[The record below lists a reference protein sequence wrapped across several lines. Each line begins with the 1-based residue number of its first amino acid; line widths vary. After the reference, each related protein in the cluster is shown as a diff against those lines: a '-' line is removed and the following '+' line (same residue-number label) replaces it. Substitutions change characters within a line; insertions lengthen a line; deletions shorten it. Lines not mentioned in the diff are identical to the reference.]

1 MTTAFVLGN
10 GTSRRDISLVNLH
23 QHGKIY
29 GCNALY
35 REYTPDVLVA
45 TDKPIAA
52 AIQESGYSAQHRFHT
67 RRPIVGLG
75 AREVPKPYFG
85 YSSGPIAT
93 GLAAIDGNQLI
104 YLLGFDMGPSPT
116 NTINNLYAGS
126 EFYKQLDARPTFT
139 GNWIKQLVRIM
150 TDHKTVQF
158 VRVVGPTTARIAE
171 LEAQLNLSHLDLD
184 AFITRINNKK
194 DL

>member
-1 MTTAFVLGN
+1 MTRAFVCGN
-10 GTSRRDISLVNLH
+10 GISRQAVDLNQLRSL
-23 QHGKIY
+23 GKIY
-29 GCNALY
+29 GCNGLY
-35 REYTPDVLVA
+35 RDFEPDCLVA

-67 RRPIVGLG
+67 RRPIPSLG

-93 GLAAIDGNQLI
+93 GLAAIDGNQVI

-126 EFYKQLDARPTFT
+126 EFYKQPDARPTFT

-150 TDHKTVQF
+150 TDHKSVQF
-158 VRVVGPTTARIAE
+158 IRVVGPTTARIAE
-171 LEAQLNLSHLDLD
+171 LESQPNLSHLGLD
-184 AFITRINNKK
+184 TFADRINNKK